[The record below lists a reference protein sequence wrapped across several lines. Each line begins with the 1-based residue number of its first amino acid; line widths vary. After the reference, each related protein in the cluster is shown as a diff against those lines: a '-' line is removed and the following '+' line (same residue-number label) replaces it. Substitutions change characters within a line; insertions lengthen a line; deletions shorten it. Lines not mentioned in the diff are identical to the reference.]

1 MFSILSNIWLKGIC
15 DNDTALLIVR
25 LSFALRFTS
34 FEHVSHKVLPKGLQ
48 CPRYLTNS
56 QCETEKI
63 RLTIVE
69 Y

>member
-1 MFSILSNIWLKGIC
+1 MFSILNNIWLMSAC
-15 DNDTALLIVR
+15 DSDTALLIVR

-34 FEHVSHKVLPKGLQ
+34 FGHVSHKVLPKGLQ
-48 CPRYLTNS
+48 CPRYLTNG

-63 RLTIVE
+63 RMTVVK